1 VNARGGY
8 TILEIVIVLAV
19 VTVLAAA
26 STPVVVS
33 MIRAEQ
39 LRAPARELEAM
50 AITARTSAISEQRP
64 YRIVLNPRGFHLEQ
78 PVVGASKE
86 PVARFELA
94 RDVEF
99 EMAAW
104 PDMKWKVPRDRI
116 WYFPPTGLCEPIHVI
131 FRKDDAFFSQQ
142 YSAITG
148 WEHDSTSFF
157 P

>member
-1 VNARGGY
+1 VKPGGGY

-50 AITARTSAISEQRP
+50 AITARTRAISEQRP
-64 YRIVLNPRGFHLEQ
+64 YRIVLDTRGFHLEQ
-78 PVVGASKE
+78 PVVDAEQGPIAE
-86 PVARFELA
+86 FELA

-104 PDMKWKVPRDRI
+104 PDMKWKVPHDRI

-131 FRKDDAFFSQQ
+131 FRKDGAFLSQQ